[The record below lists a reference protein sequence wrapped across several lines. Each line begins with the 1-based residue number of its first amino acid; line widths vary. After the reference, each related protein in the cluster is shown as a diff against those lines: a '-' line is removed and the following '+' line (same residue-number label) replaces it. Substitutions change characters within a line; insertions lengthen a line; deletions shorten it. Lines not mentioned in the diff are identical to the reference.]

1 MFHVKVRHVKKYLLF
16 ILKMLYRSPVEVLLI
31 QVHHKIK
38 NYLWWRAANII
49 AKCEK
54 VVFFFKN

>member
-1 MFHVKVRHVKKYLLF
+1 
-16 ILKMLYRSPVEVLLI
+16 MLYRSAVGVLLI

-38 NYLWWRAANII
+38 NYLWWGAANII